1 MLLKK
6 FFTADLIHKFNDLEL
21 AIKSQQEKLETLY
34 GVDKELSNLVVVVN
48 GAKDLM
54 NKLEDDKKN
63 KTNEINTLISS
74 LEEEYSKKSESV
86 K

>member
-1 MLLKK
+1 M
-6 FFTADLIHKFNDLEL
+6 
-21 AIKSQQEKLETLY
+21 Y